1 MWRKA
6 ALIVVALA
14 LVVAA
19 AVFYGNARWNS
30 DTLALRE
37 RIEAARVPPLLGTGV
52 HHADDLAALPAPV
65 QRYFRAVLTE
75 SQPLV
80 AAVNLEHTGTFDM
93 GEDAAQWKP
102 FTSTQRVVT
111 RPPGFDWDARIAV
124 VPGVAV
130 HVHDAYV
137 AGAGLLRASV
147 LGLVPV
153 ADLQGSGELAQGELM
168 RYLAEAVWYPTAL
181 LPSQGVRWDPIDA
194 NSARATLADGG
205 TWVSLVFRFGDDGL
219 IDTVRADARGRTIAN
234 TVIPTPWM
242 GRFWNYAVRDGM
254 RIPLD
259 GEVAWVMPEGPK
271 PYWRGRVTQL
281 RYEFVEHARP

>member
-1 MWRKA
+1 ME
-6 ALIVVALA
+6 ALHVDATRGHATAGV
-14 LVVAA
+14 
-19 AVFYGNARWNS
+19 R
-30 DTLALRE
+30 
-37 RIEAARVPPLLGTGV
+37 LGCA
-52 HHADDLAALPAPV
+52 HRDHAG
-65 QRYFRAVLTE
+65 R
-75 SQPLV
+75 
-80 AAVNLEHTGTFDM
+80 
-93 GEDAAQWKP
+93 
-102 FTSTQRVVT
+102 
-111 RPPGFDWDARIAV
+111 
-124 VPGVAV
+124 AV

-153 ADLQGSGELAQGELM
+153 ADLRGSGDLAQGELM
-168 RYLAEAVWYPTAL
+168 RYLAEAAWYPTAL
-181 LPSQGVRWDPIDA
+181 LPSQGVHWEAIDA
-194 NSARATLADGG
+194 HSARATLADGG

-271 PYWRGRVTQL
+271 PYWRGHVVQI
-281 RYEFVEHARP
+281 RYEFVEHPRP

>member
-1 MWRKA
+1 MWRKI
-6 ALIVVALA
+6 ALAIVVLA
-14 LVVAA
+14 LGAAA
-19 AVFYGNARWNS
+19 AVLYGNARWES
-30 DTLALRE
+30 DTAALRE
-37 RIEAARVPPLLGTGV
+37 RIDAAWVPPVPGTAI
-52 HHADDLAALPAPV
+52 HHADDLAGLPAPV
-65 QRYFRAVLTE
+65 QRYFRAALTE
-75 SQPLV
+75 GQPLV
-80 AAVNLEHTGTFDM
+80 AAVSLAHTGTFDM

-111 RPPGFDWDARIAV
+111 RPPGFDWDARILV

-137 AGAGLLRASV
+137 AGAGMLRASV

-168 RYLAEAVWYPTAL
+168 RYLAEAAWYPTAL
-181 LPSQGVRWDPIDA
+181 LPSQGVRWEPVDA

-242 GRFWNYAVRDGM
+242 GRFWNYTVRDGM

-259 GEVAWVMPEGPK
+259 GEVAWIMPEGPR
-271 PYWRGRVTQL
+271 PYWRGHVARI
-281 RYEFVEHARP
+281 RHEFVELARP